1 MVVELKV
8 GEFDPG
14 DAAQLGFYQTVVDRN
29 MRYKDDAP
37 TLGLLLVKSKNDT
50 LVRYS
55 LEGMNAPMG
64 VAEWKTAIEEKM
76 PENFKNILPTIE
88 QIESEFNGGRA
99 TDCAMHSVSPGKQR
113 KSSGKK
119 KGHS

>member
-1 MVVELKV
+1 
-8 GEFDPG
+8 
-14 DAAQLGFYQTVVDRN
+14 
-29 MRYKDDAP
+29 MRHKDDAP

-88 QIESEFNGGRA
+88 QIESEFNGESA
-99 TDCAMHSVSPGKQR
+99 TDCTKHSVSPGKQR
-113 KSSGKK
+113 KSRGKK